1 MEKILRPPSRAYPSP
16 MCVISQSPAWSSC
29 MRSQSAGRL
38 TLLALYFPRH
48 FVASSDF
55 TLNKN
60 NKKPSRRVSLNYFRI
75 VGSHVSVRWN
85 RWRYETRFVAHTSI
99 CETVSVGLQAILTER
114 RVQHRSAALTPR
126 VLGMMHNC
134 TELATSF
141 FQREGCQWKVPPVA
155 TICEAFWAGQSWPI
169 QYNNTPTKYN
179 RRIHLYFGSF
189 EIFRKSTL
197 AVYITVVR
205 VPSTGYFVKS
215 KYYVL

>member
-85 RWRYETRFVAHTSI
+85 RWRYETRFVAHTCTWNDVLNCFLS
-99 CETVSVGLQAILTER
+99 VSKQFSLSEELRPT
-114 RVQHRSAALTPR
+114 QHYREPCVLDMDSSAALR
-126 VLGMMHNC
+126 L
-134 TELATSF
+134 ELATSF
-141 FQREGCQWKVPPVA
+141 CQQAGGFQFQWKVPPVA
-155 TICEAFWAGQSWPI
+155 TICEDFWAAQ
-169 QYNNTPTKYN
+169 
-179 RRIHLYFGSF
+179 R
-189 EIFRKSTL
+189 
-197 AVYITVVR
+197 
-205 VPSTGYFVKS
+205 
-215 KYYVL
+215 